1 MAVLDEIHAVIKSN
15 IQTRF
20 ESFNGH
26 VVELRRQ
33 ILAQTQADLTALL
46 DEYIAAFNNLVN
58 LEAKYGAFSRRRIA
72 ALAQARNVDA
82 QSLTLLRAQI
92 QTHDRAMQVH
102 ARHTFAVGPLP
113 GAVQRWL

>member
-1 MAVLDEIHAVIKSN
+1 MAVGPLCVAVYRAFDASSQVLDEIHAVIKSN

-46 DEYIAAFNNLVN
+46 DE
-58 LEAKYGAFSRRRIA
+58 
-72 ALAQARNVDA
+72 
-82 QSLTLLRAQI
+82 
-92 QTHDRAMQVH
+92 
-102 ARHTFAVGPLP
+102 
-113 GAVQRWL
+113 